1 MQKPDEQRKD
11 EVMFENDIGKLAY
24 TSEKKIK
31 AMNSFPPGYVAMSAL
46 AGAYLGFGIVLIFS
60 VAAPLAG
67 TQFAPF
73 MKLVMGLSFGVALSL
88 VIFAGSE
95 LFTGNN
101 MVFAVGALKKRVGLG
116 PIVKLFFLCFV
127 GNLLGSIFLAWLVV
141 QGGSLSAEAQ
151 ALIVKVAAIKMSLG
165 AKEAFFRGI
174 LCNWLVCLAVWIAN
188 RNGDETA
195 KLIMIF
201 WCLFAFIGSGY
212 EHSIA
217 NQSLMSLALLLPHG
231 AEVSV
236 AGFIHNQVFV
246 TAGNMVGGGLMVG
259 MVYVFSQS
267 PLTFESKKNK
277 LEELQPVEQKE
288 RYENPLLGVFG
299 RSMSDTES

>member
-1 MQKPDEQRKD
+1 
-11 EVMFENDIGKLAY
+11 MFNNDIEKLSCMA
-24 TSEKKIK
+24 EKKIK
-31 AMNSFPPGYVAMSAL
+31 DMNDSPSRYGAMSAL

-60 VAAPLAG
+60 VGAPLAG

-73 MKLVMGLSFGVALSL
+73 MKLIMGASFGVALSL
-88 VIFAGSE
+88 VIFSGSE

-101 MVFAVGALKKRVGLG
+101 MIFAVGKLKNRVSFHA
-116 PIVKLFFLCFV
+116 IFKLFALCFV
-127 GNLLGSIFLAWLVV
+127 GNLLGSVFFAWLVV

-151 ALIVKVAAIKMSLG
+151 ALIVKVAGAKMALG
-165 AKEAFFRGI
+165 AREAFFRGI

-217 NQSLMSLALLLPHG
+217 NQSLMSLALFVSHG
-231 AEVSV
+231 PEVSIT
-236 AGFIHNQVFV
+236 GFFHNQVFV
-246 TAGNMVGGGLMVG
+246 TLGNIVGGGVMVG
-259 MVYVFSQS
+259 MAYVFSSAEPISQN
-267 PLTFESKKNK
+267 KKAQWQK
-277 LEELQPVEQKE
+277 LKQVEQKE
-288 RYENPLLGVFG
+288 SL
-299 RSMSDTES
+299 